1 VTTDPIE
8 GYLDQ
13 LLTHLRGSAQ
23 DVRRILSEVEE
34 HLRDAT
40 AELGAAGASEEEA
53 QRLAIER
60 FGHPRTVAR
69 QFSARL
75 APIPPAAVAAELAR
89 TAVLLGT
96 VGLVAIGASGALA
109 ELLGRLFGPAFVA
122 GDLPG
127 VTYTAQRCAEFL
139 EYFPDAGSCQQAAAL
154 HHWGEVVEYRV
165 AVGVVGLL
173 VLGGFLLWR
182 RRPDRQDPRYLGVL
196 PDGFSATVATSL
208 YGVAAAA
215 LALLSLDSFLVADG
229 DGTGQWLS
237 AAIVAAAMA
246 AVYGVSLYRTVLTRA
261 RAGAATFPPDLAEH
275 SST

>member
-1 VTTDPIE
+1 MTTDPIE

-75 APIPPAAVAAELAR
+75 APIPPAAVVAELAR

-165 AVGVVGLL
+165 AVGVVGAF
-173 VLGGFLLWR
+173 VLGAYLLWR

-196 PDGFSATVATSL
+196 PDGFPATVATSL

-215 LALLSLDSFLVADG
+215 LALLSLDSFLVAGG

-237 AAIVAAAMA
+237 AALVSAVMCAA
-246 AVYGVSLYRTVLTRA
+246 YGVPLAGHLLGRRAA
-261 RAGAATFPPDLAEH
+261 RA
-275 SST
+275 

>member
-1 VTTDPIE
+1 VTADLIE

-13 LLTHLRGSAQ
+13 LLTHLRGSAH
-23 DVRRILSEVEE
+23 DVRRILSETEE

-40 AELGAAGASEEEA
+40 AELDAAGASREEA
-53 QRLAIER
+53 QRLAVER
-60 FGHPRTVAR
+60 FGPPRTVAR
-69 QFSARL
+69 RFSAR
-75 APIPPAAVAAELAR
+75 PAAVAAELAR
-89 TAVLLGT
+89 TAVLLGA
-96 VGLVAIGASGALA
+96 VGLVAIGASGLVA

-127 VTYTAQRCAEFL
+127 VTYTPQRCAEYL
-139 EYFPDAGSCQQAAAL
+139 EYFPDARSCAQAAAL

-165 AVGVVGLL
+165 AVGVLGLL
-173 VLGGFLLWR
+173 MLGGFLLWR
-182 RRPDRQDPRYLGVL
+182 RRPDRQDQRYLGVL

-215 LALLSLDSFLVADG
+215 LALLSLDSFLVAGG

-237 AAIVAAAMA
+237 AAVVASAMA
-246 AVYGVSLYRTVLTRA
+246 VAYGVSLYRTVLTRG
-261 RAGAATFPPDLAEH
+261 RVGAAELPPDLAEH

>member
-13 LLTHLRGSAQ
+13 LLGHLRGSAH
-23 DVRRILSEVEE
+23 DVRRILSEAEE

-40 AELGAAGASEEEA
+40 SELLAAGASEEEA

-75 APIPPAAVAAELAR
+75 APVPPAAVTAELAR
-89 TAVLLGT
+89 ATVLLGA
-96 VGLVAIGASGALA
+96 VGLVAIGVSGALA
-109 ELLGRLFGPAFVA
+109 ELLGRLFGPALVA

-139 EYFPDAGSCQQAAAL
+139 EYFPDAGGCAQAAAL

-165 AVGVVGLL
+165 AVGVLGLL
-173 VLGGFLLWR
+173 ILDGFLLWR

-196 PDGFSATVATSL
+196 PDGFLATVATSL
-208 YGVAAAA
+208 YGMAAVA
-215 LALLSLDSFLVADG
+215 LALLSLDSLLVADG

-246 AVYGVSLYRTVLTRA
+246 AVYGVSLYRTVLTRG
-261 RAGAATFPPDLAEH
+261 RLGAATFPPDLAEH

>member
-13 LLTHLRGSAQ
+13 LLGHLRGSAH
-23 DVRRILSEVEE
+23 DVRRILAETEE

-40 AELGAAGASEEEA
+40 AELEAAGVSEEEA

-60 FGHPRTVAR
+60 FGHPRTAAR

-139 EYFPDAGSCQQAAAL
+139 EYFPDAGSCAQAAAL

-165 AVGVVGLL
+165 AVGVLGLL

-182 RRPDRQDPRYLGVL
+182 RWPDRQDPPYLGVL
-196 PDGFSATVATSL
+196 PDGFSAMVATSL

-215 LALLSLDSFLVADG
+215 LALLSLDSLLVADG
-229 DGTGQWLS
+229 DGIGQWLS
-237 AAIVAAAMA
+237 AAIVASAMA

-261 RAGAATFPPDLAEH
+261 RAGAAILPPDLAEH
-275 SST
+275 S

>member
-1 VTTDPIE
+1 MTTDPIE

-75 APIPPAAVAAELAR
+75 APIPSAAVAAELAR

-139 EYFPDAGSCQQAAAL
+139 EYFPDAGSCQQAAAPTTGARWWSTGSL
-154 HHWGEVVEYRV
+154 SEWSGRSSS
-165 AVGVVGLL
+165 AV
-173 VLGGFLLWR
+173 
-182 RRPDRQDPRYLGVL
+182 P
-196 PDGFSATVATSL
+196 
-208 YGVAAAA
+208 
-215 LALLSLDSFLVADG
+215 
-229 DGTGQWLS
+229 
-237 AAIVAAAMA
+237 
-246 AVYGVSLYRTVLTRA
+246 
-261 RAGAATFPPDLAEH
+261 AGAAGRIDRTRGTWA
-275 SST
+275 SSPTGSRPRSRPASTAWPRQPSPC

>member
-1 VTTDPIE
+1 MTSDPIE
-8 GYLDQ
+8 AYLDR

-23 DVRRILSEVEE
+23 DVRRILSEAEA

-40 AELGAAGASEEEA
+40 AELVGAGASEEGA
-53 QRLAIER
+53 QRLATER
-60 FGHPRTVAR
+60 FGDPRTVAR
-69 QFSARL
+69 RFPARL
-75 APIPPAAVAAELAR
+75 VPPAAVEGELAR
-89 TAVLLGT
+89 AAVLLGA
-96 VGLVAIGASGALA
+96 VGLVAIGVSGALA
-109 ELLGRLFGPAFVA
+109 ELLGRLFGPTFVA

-127 VTYTAQRCAEFL
+127 VTYTAQRCAEYL
-139 EYFPDAGSCQQAAAL
+139 EYFPDAGGCAQAAAL

-165 AVGVVGLL
+165 AVGVLGLL

-215 LALLSLDSFLVADG
+215 LALLSLDAFLVAGG

-261 RAGAATFPPDLAEH
+261 RASAAELPPDLAEH

>member
-1 VTTDPIE
+1 MTADPIE

-13 LLTHLRGSAQ
+13 LLGHLRGSAH
-23 DVRRILSEVEE
+23 DVRRILAETEE

-40 AELGAAGASEEEA
+40 AELEAAGASQEEA
-53 QRLAIER
+53 QRRAIER

-69 QFSARL
+69 RFSARL

-89 TAVLLGT
+89 AAVLLGG
-96 VGLVAIGASGALA
+96 VGLVAIGASGLVA
-109 ELLGRLFGPAFVA
+109 ELLGRLFGAGFVA

-127 VTYTAQRCAEFL
+127 MTYTAERCAEFL
-139 EYFPDAGSCQQAAAL
+139 EYFPDAGGCAQAAAL

-165 AVGVVGLL
+165 AVGVVGAF
-173 VLGGFLLWR
+173 VLGAYLLWR

-261 RAGAATFPPDLAEH
+261 RVGAATFPPDLAEH